1 MKDLNLTPE
10 QRIDIAKKGLECA
23 EAISMNMAQRIVG
36 KSCYIKGYCDA
47 KSEKS
52 LRTQAIEWWKNLP
65 ILERSELA
73 RRYFPERGQ
82 LSLTGREIEE
92 IWNCITP

>member
-1 MKDLNLTPE
+1 MNDLNLTPE
-10 QRIDIAKKGLECA
+10 QRIDIAKKGLEYA
-23 EAISMNMAQRIVG
+23 ESISMNKSQLIIG

-47 KSEKS
+47 QSEKS
-52 LRTQAIEWWKNLP
+52 LRNQALKWWKRLP

-73 RRYFPERGQ
+73 RRYFTGRGQ